1 MLGEPP
7 EFEDKPTPK
16 FNGLSFRLGLERLET
31 FKSKCYAQSLD
42 ISKVLKVLIELFL
55 NDEDIQNRVII
66 GVRQR
71 WG

>member
-1 MLGEPP
+1 MTFEPP
-7 EFEDKPTPK
+7 KEIEDKPK

-31 FKSKCYAQSLD
+31 FKSRCLVESLD

-55 NDEDIQNRVII
+55 EDEEIQNRVIM